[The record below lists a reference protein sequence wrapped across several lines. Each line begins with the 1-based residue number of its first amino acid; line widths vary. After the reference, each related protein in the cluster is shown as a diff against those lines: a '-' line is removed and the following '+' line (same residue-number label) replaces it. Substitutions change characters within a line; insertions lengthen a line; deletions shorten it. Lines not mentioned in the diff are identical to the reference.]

1 MTKECIFFGVILEC
15 TCTSFMFNEDTYT
28 DNCDK
33 MKEKTNESI
42 ALDCLLRKQGKKE
55 FKNFPIGLLYGMDA
69 LYEVPNI

>member
-1 MTKECIFFGVILEC
+1 
-15 TCTSFMFNEDTYT
+15 MFNEDTYT

-69 LYEVPNI
+69 FYEVPNI